1 MRLRAEGAECPA
13 WSLEGPEGVVPG
25 SVQWSAQLAH
35 VAPTWKRLHGGQGR
49 VAPVVGLPVRVA
61 DAPAA
66 QIADPAPR
74 HGLRQFR
81 NHVLVEG
88 GGQHVCL
95 ACGRYSR
102 DRRRLERA
110 PCPGNGVL
118 RNVHRAALNE
128 GVFDASILR
137 LGARAVALA
146 AGMGRAVP
154 PPPPPAPD

>member
-1 MRLRAEGAECPA
+1 ME
-13 WSLEGPEGVVPG
+13 
-25 SVQWSAQLAH
+25 
-35 VAPTWKRLHGGQGR
+35 
-49 VAPVVGLPVRVA
+49 GLPVRVA

-66 QIADPAPR
+66 QIADPVPR
-74 HGLRQFR
+74 LGLRQFR
-81 NHVLVEG
+81 NHVIMEG
-88 GGQHVCL
+88 GGQFVCL